1 MTLEELKNFKPKTK
15 REKDWYSD
23 AVHRVEQAN
32 NFLKDGEPEGFNIL
46 TCNVK
51 SKYVRY
57 DSTLSVFVKGNN
69 ESYPVHYYVESGYG
83 YNVKTES
90 VVNCVKTSLFLHRL
104 IDVLGKSDIVEDL
117 YTYSFN
123 KKSFDGID
131 DVKGFFKE
139 LGYGRCLDSY
149 SEENNNIYSLT
160 FLRGVILNQ

>member
-15 REKDWYSD
+15 KEKDWYSD

-46 TCNVK
+46 TNNVK

-57 DSTLSVFVKGNN
+57 DSTLSVFVKDNN
-69 ESYPVHYYVESGYG
+69 ESYPVHYYYESGYG

-90 VVNCVKTSLFLHRL
+90 IVNCIKTSLFLHRV

-117 YTYSFN
+117 YEYCFSRKDFY
-123 KKSFDGID
+123 GIR
-131 DVKGFFKE
+131 DVKEFFKE

-149 SEENNNIYSLT
+149 SEENSCVYSLT
-160 FLRGVILNQ
+160 FLRS